1 MIFRHLYLSWGR
13 DFKYT
18 SGRWQGPELRN
29 GEALDVREILEL
41 EPAAYG
47 EWLDGGPTLRKGK
60 IPGFLCGCSAG
71 WWGWRKRNR
80 IVDEMMSSTS
90 NMLNVRGWDTQ
101 EKRDVQSTLGHV
113 GQADRINQQGDG
125 HP

>member
-1 MIFRHLYLSWGR
+1 MEGEGSVYQAYKSTCKGRVARESVVVGGTTDMFSVAGVCNIQSKGWGETKLERVSIMKGLVMIFRHLYLSWGR

-47 EWLDGGPTLRKGK
+47 EWLDGGP
-60 IPGFLCGCSAG
+60 
-71 WWGWRKRNR
+71 
-80 IVDEMMSSTS
+80 
-90 NMLNVRGWDTQ
+90 
-101 EKRDVQSTLGHV
+101 
-113 GQADRINQQGDG
+113 
-125 HP
+125 